1 MKILI
6 VYDSTYGNTEE
17 IARAIGEA
25 ITGEVKILRVG
36 GADPSETFDLLIVGS
51 PTHGGRPTQAIQN
64 FTKRVPALNGAP
76 VAAFDT
82 RLSTRL
88 AKIFGYAAGR
98 IGKTLEKKGARALN
112 QHSSTTGEIYPLLN
126 LCYGCSGYWLAYPS
140 TLYHVADVFDQK
152 TPRWFSSTRRRS
164 RVFEKTVSLFK
175 GTRWRCFDGACLV
188 KMVREP

>member
-6 VYDSTYGNTEE
+6 VYDSIYGNTEE

-25 ITGEVKILRVG
+25 ITGEVKVLRVG
-36 GADPSETFDLLIVGS
+36 EADPSETFDLLIVGS
-51 PTHGGRPTQAIQN
+51 PTHGGRPTQAIQD

-98 IGKTLEKKGARALN
+98 IGKTLEKKGGTLVKPPEAFFVKGTKGPLREGELERAA
-112 QHSSTTGEIYPLLN
+112 SWAGEIAKSIP
-126 LCYGCSGYWLAYPS
+126 
-140 TLYHVADVFDQK
+140 
-152 TPRWFSSTRRRS
+152 
-164 RVFEKTVSLFK
+164 
-175 GTRWRCFDGACLV
+175 
-188 KMVREP
+188 

>member
-25 ITGEVKILRVG
+25 ITGEVKVLRVG
-36 GADPSETFDLLIVGS
+36 EADPSETFDLLIVGS

-82 RLSTRL
+82 RLSTSL
-88 AKIFGYAAGR
+88 VKIFGYAAGR
-98 IGKTLEKKGARALN
+98 IGKTLEKKGGTLVKPPEAFFVKGTKGPLREGELERAA
-112 QHSSTTGEIYPLLN
+112 SWAGEIAKCIP
-126 LCYGCSGYWLAYPS
+126 
-140 TLYHVADVFDQK
+140 
-152 TPRWFSSTRRRS
+152 
-164 RVFEKTVSLFK
+164 
-175 GTRWRCFDGACLV
+175 
-188 KMVREP
+188 

>member
-25 ITGEVKILRVG
+25 ITGEVKVLRVG
-36 GADPSETFDLLIVGS
+36 EADPSETFDLLIVGS

-82 RLSTRL
+82 RLSTSL
-88 AKIFGYAAGR
+88 VKIFGYAAGR
-98 IGKTLEKKGARALN
+98 IGKTLEKKGGILVKPPEAFFVKDTKGPLREGELERAA
-112 QHSSTTGEIYPLLN
+112 SWAGEIAKCIP
-126 LCYGCSGYWLAYPS
+126 
-140 TLYHVADVFDQK
+140 
-152 TPRWFSSTRRRS
+152 
-164 RVFEKTVSLFK
+164 
-175 GTRWRCFDGACLV
+175 
-188 KMVREP
+188 